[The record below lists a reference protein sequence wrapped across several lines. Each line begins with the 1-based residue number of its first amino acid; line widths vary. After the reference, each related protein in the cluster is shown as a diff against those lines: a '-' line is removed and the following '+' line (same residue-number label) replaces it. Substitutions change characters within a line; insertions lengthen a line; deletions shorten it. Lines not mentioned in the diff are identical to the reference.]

1 MPEQTFVIAGAG
13 LAGAKAADTL
23 RAEGFDGR
31 VVLVGAEFERPYE
44 RPPLSKDYLRG
55 EADRDAAYVHPP
67 GFYDEQEIELRTGCH
82 VTSLDP
88 GRRRLGLDDGEQ
100 LGFDA
105 LLLATGAEPRRL
117 RIPGAELDGVRYL
130 RTLADSDALRER
142 LATAGQV
149 VVVGGGW
156 IGCEVAASARALG
169 RPVTLIEPLE
179 VPLERVLGREI
190 GAVFAGLHA
199 DHGVRLLLGTG
210 AVAFEGAGR
219 VERVVTTS
227 GDTIDADLVVVGVG
241 ARPRTELAAGAGL
254 DVGDGILVDGRL
266 QTDAPGIFAAGDVA
280 AHQHP
285 ALGRLR
291 VEHWHNALE
300 QGPAAARAMLG
311 ATIAYAR
318 LPYFF
323 SDQYDAGMEYAGHA
337 PAWDCL
343 VLRGDPAEREFV
355 AFWLREGRV
364 LAGMNFNVWEVT
376 DDIQALIAAGGPVDE
391 RRLADPDVPLADLAA
406 TPLTS
411 KETAP

>member
-1 MPEQTFVIAGAG
+1 MPPERTIVVAGAG
-13 LAGAKAADTL
+13 LAGAKAVETL
-23 RAEGFDGR
+23 RADGFDGR
-31 VVLVGAEFERPYE
+31 VVLIGAEFERPYE

-55 EADRDAAYVHPP
+55 EADRDGAYVHAP
-67 GFYDEQEIELRTGCH
+67 GFYDEHDIELRTGCR

-88 GRRRLGLDDGEQ
+88 GRRRLGLDDGEHVA
-100 LGFDA
+100 FDA

-130 RTLADSDALRER
+130 RTLSDSDALRER
-142 LATAGQV
+142 LAGAGQV
-149 VVVGGGW
+149 AVVGGGW

-169 RPVTLIEPLE
+169 RPVTLIEPLS

-210 AVAFEGAGR
+210 VVAFEGADR
-219 VERVVTTS
+219 VERVVTTD
-227 GDTIDADLVVVGVG
+227 GRTVEADLVVVGVG
-241 ARPRTELAAGAGL
+241 ARPRTELAAAAGL

-266 QTDAPGIFAAGDVA
+266 EASAPGIFAAGDVA
-280 AHQHP
+280 AQRHP
-285 ALGRLR
+285 TLGRLR

-311 ATIAYAR
+311 ATTAFAR

-337 PAWDCL
+337 PAWDRL
-343 VLRGDPAEREFV
+343 VVRGDPAQREFV
-355 AFWLREGRV
+355 AFWLREDRV
-364 LAGMNFNVWEVT
+364 LAGMNFNVWDVT
-376 DDIQALIAAGGPVDE
+376 DDIQALITAGGPVDE
-391 RRLADPDVPLADLAA
+391 RRLADPDVPLGDLAA
-406 TPLTS
+406 PTLTT
-411 KETAP
+411 KEP